1 MLPVVVTPS
10 RLEPFLNL
18 IHVEILINAMLKNL
32 KKQSLCGP
40 RGGGGGGGQRG
51 RGRDEL
57 HPLHPLAEVEG
68 AAGPDPVGVPS
79 HQVSTPDVIT

>member
-1 MLPVVVTPS
+1 MG
-10 RLEPFLNL
+10 
-18 IHVEILINAMLKNL
+18 AGGDG
-32 KKQSLCGP
+32 GP
-40 RGGGGGGGQRG
+40 GSCGGGGGQRG

-68 AAGPDPVGVPS
+68 AACPDPVGVPS

>member
-1 MLPVVVTPS
+1 
-10 RLEPFLNL
+10 
-18 IHVEILINAMLKNL
+18 MLKNL
-32 KKQSLCGP
+32 KKFKKQSLGGLPLGAGGDGGP
-40 RGGGGGGGQRG
+40 GSGGGGGGQRG

-68 AAGPDPVGVPS
+68 ATGPDPVGVPS